1 MNQMTDAQ
9 AQWDK
14 ACKTLDEEF
23 QLSANELPTIE
34 TAKALFLQLV
44 GRREISQE
52 AANALMFSLYFSG
65 FFEAYSQERTKL
77 ESFVTQA
84 KSNSSEGLIARAEQT
99 LKLESFPSFV
109 PSNFALRYDQ
119 ASKILILEHE
129 FPDVGSINWF
139 KLVSLKSGL
148 TVKPANQKEAAALS
162 EGTKGFKI
170 HELLS
175 DGVSKCGA
183 AQTVGLSLCL

>member
-1 MNQMTDAQ
+1 MKFEMTDHMTDAV

-65 FFEAYSQERTKL
+65 Y
-77 ESFVTQA
+77 
-84 KSNSSEGLIARAEQT
+84 
-99 LKLESFPSFV
+99 
-109 PSNFALRYDQ
+109 
-119 ASKILILEHE
+119 
-129 FPDVGSINWF
+129 
-139 KLVSLKSGL
+139 
-148 TVKPANQKEAAALS
+148 LS
-162 EGTKGFKI
+162 M
-170 HELLS
+170 LLS
-175 DGVSKCGA
+175 FKQQTPDFEVPDYLHNHPVLEASNRWAQLATDGHLLLQL
-183 AQTVGLSLCL
+183 AQPIIRDTQDLLDALN